1 MTRIDI
7 VEVTDRI
14 RELIDYY
21 TVGNAGEE
29 LLVDL
34 DAWNS
39 DDLKEIIGLITLV
52 LRDRGE
58 DDTLDAIYEDTFE
71 DWMERQID
79 KELGAINIEE
89 AWDEYVSEDD

>member
-1 MTRIDI
+1 MRIDI

-21 TVGNAGEE
+21 TVGTEGQE

-39 DDLKEIIGLITLV
+39 DDLREIIGLITLV

-58 DDTLDAIYEDTFE
+58 DDSLDALYEDTFE
-71 DWMERQID
+71 DWMERAIER
-79 KELGAINIEE
+79 ELDAADIEG

>member
-1 MTRIDI
+1 MRIDI
-7 VEVTDRI
+7 VELTDRI

-21 TVGNAGEE
+21 TVGAEGQE

-39 DDLKEIIGLITLV
+39 DDLREMIGLITLV

-58 DDTLDAIYEDTFE
+58 DDTLDELYEDTFE
-71 DWMERQID
+71 DWMERAIER
-79 KELGAINIEE
+79 ELDATDIEG